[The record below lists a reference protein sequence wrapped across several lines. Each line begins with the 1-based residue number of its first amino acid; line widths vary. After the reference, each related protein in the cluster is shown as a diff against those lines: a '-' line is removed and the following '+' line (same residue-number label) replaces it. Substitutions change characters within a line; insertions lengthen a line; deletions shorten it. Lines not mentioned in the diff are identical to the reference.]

1 MASMRLGEF
10 TTNGEALNS
19 LVDSILSMG
28 EKVARANQRRREIAD
43 QRAYQ
48 DKTRKQTLQDR
59 RQTSL
64 LNMMYDEAKWEREKK
79 WLEKQAKDKI
89 ISWDEE
95 YIDPASGEKLKR
107 RKQNTVGGLLRDLEN
122 ARKASQANTELQKTL
137 LEQQQAQANVLPDI
151 AGRQFNRA
159 VDIPLSQKL
168 QYSPVA
174 GIPNVLQGQAIPTV
188 NPLIDMLQ
196 QIPST
201 PSRLTKR
208 AINAV
213 QTKTAPELLG
223 NMSDTYIKTLFS
235 PVTVP
240 AKGMYN
246 GLQSVVEGMGKIN
259 PKSISP
265 SNKELLL
272 QMIQPLFAGQR

>member
-1 MASMRLGEF
+1 MRLGEF

-28 EKVARANQRRREIAD
+28 GQVARANQRRREIAD

-48 DKTRKQTLQDR
+48 DKARKQTLQDR
-59 RQTSL
+59 RQTSM
-64 LNMMYDEAKWEREKK
+64 LNMMYDEAKWKREKK
-79 WLEKQAKDKI
+79 WLEKQAKNKI

-95 YIDPASGEKLKR
+95 YIDPTSGEKLKR

-122 ARKASQANTELQKTL
+122 SRKAFQANTELQKTL
-137 LEQQQAQANVLPDI
+137 LNQQQAQANVLPDI

-174 GIPNVLQGQAIPTV
+174 GIPNVLQGQGIPTV

-213 QTKTAPELLG
+213 QTQTAPELLG
-223 NMSDTYIKTLFS
+223 NISDTYMKTLLS

-259 PKSISP
+259 PSSISP

-272 QMIQPLFAGQR
+272 RMIQPLFAGQR